1 MCFLHGQAQ
10 LGVKGREGEYFQI
23 IQPIFS
29 PPFFPVHQPR
39 PNLIP
44 PSKHHHFT
52 IPSFYSDGINFPA
65 RQRGPAGNTADP
77 LNVAEAGSCKKC
89 PSAPPSSIQKAV
101 QFSSSLPLKNPK
113 T

>member
-52 IPSFYSDGINFPA
+52 IPHFIQMALIFLQDKEA
-65 RQRGPAGNTADP
+65 RQA
-77 LNVAEAGSCKKC
+77 
-89 PSAPPSSIQKAV
+89 IQ
-101 QFSSSLPLKNPK
+101 QIL
-113 T
+113 